1 VGTITGG
8 SADNVVPAHCTVTG
22 EVRSFD
28 DGSARRQLEII
39 KAEFLRAGEKFGAK
53 VDFTTETLCLAYK
66 TDTDDLVVRRFQ
78 SVCRELGLKGE
89 LTVTYGGSDNNHYA
103 NRGFHGLVAAS
114 GMNNCHSCKESTTV
128 NELVNS
134 ARLAE
139 GLILSK
145 E

>member
-1 VGTITGG
+1 
-8 SADNVVPAHCTVTG
+8 VTG

-28 DGSARRQLEII
+28 DSSARRQLEII
-39 KAEFLRAGEKFGAK
+39 KTEFLRAGEKIGAK

-66 TDTDDLVVRRFQ
+66 TDTDDQVVRRFE
-78 SVCRELGLKGE
+78 SVCRDIGLE
-89 LTVTYGGSDNNHYA
+89 SRLTVTYGGSDNNHYA

-114 GMNNCHSCKESTTV
+114 GMTNCHSCQERTSV

-139 GLILSK
+139 GLILSNI
-145 E
+145 